1 LGRLLN
7 KEDGMS
13 LWKVSKSV
21 KIELKDKDE
30 LVEYE
35 AELDISV
42 VHDAHYGADADGN
55 RSEARTFIDE
65 VIIRSLRNTV
75 TGEIIPEDKIPNEA
89 YVQVWAMLDADT
101 IDLDPPEYDE
111 VDPD

>member
-1 LGRLLN
+1 
-7 KEDGMS
+7 MS

-21 KIELKDKDE
+21 IIELKVKGE

-35 AELDISV
+35 ADLDISV

-55 RSEARTFIDE
+55 RSMPMTFIDE
-65 VIIRSLRNTV
+65 VIINSLRNTV
-75 TGEIIPEDKIPNEA
+75 TGEIIPEDKVPDEA
-89 YVQVWAMLDADT
+89 YARVHVMLDADE
-101 IDLDPPEYDE
+101 IDVNPPEYDE